1 MLLPGRRADRCTV
14 FPARTLCQSMDS
26 SAAVTSTPAPSVP
39 AGPACQ
45 SSGYHQGPTSLM
57 TQKTDGRAEGAAPL
71 ESTQQLLANA
81 RAGDSSALDRLF
93 QRCLPPL
100 RRWARGRLPL
110 GARGTLDT
118 QDLVQDTVLR
128 TLTKLDDFEPRH
140 EGALQKYLRQAILNR
155 VRDEARRLARRP
167 NAEELDDAHPSD
179 GASPLEIAIGRE
191 GVERYEAALSR
202 LRPSDQEAIVG
213 RLELQ
218 HDYEELAVMLGK
230 SNANAARVAVTR
242 AIARLLEQMDYER

>member
-1 MLLPGRRADRCTV
+1 
-14 FPARTLCQSMDS
+14 MDS
-26 SAAVTSTPAPSVP
+26 SAALAPTSAPSVP
-39 AGPACQ
+39 AARARL

-57 TQKTDGRAEGAAPL
+57 SQRTDRRAEGAAPL

-81 RAGDSSALDRLF
+81 RAGDSSALNRLF

-118 QDLVQDTVLR
+118 EDLVQDTVLH
-128 TLTKLDDFEPRH
+128 TLSRLDHFEPRH
-140 EGALQKYLRQAILNR
+140 QGALQKYLREAVLNR

-167 NAEELDDAHPSD
+167 GAEELDDSHQSD
-179 GASPLEIAIGRE
+179 AASPLEIAIGRE
-191 GVERYEAALSR
+191 GVERYEAALQR

-213 RLELQ
+213 RLEMQ
-218 HDYEELAVMLGK
+218 HDYEELADMLGK
-230 SNANAARVAVTR
+230 PSANAARVAVTR
-242 AIARLLEQMDYER
+242 AIARLLEQMDYDR